1 MDDILIGRLM
11 GIEIRA
17 SRSWAFVVVL
27 VAVTVALQFQ
37 QSHPDWANVTTI
49 IAGCATS
56 ALLFA
61 SVVAHEMAHCIVA
74 RRFGIQARSISL
86 NFFGGLSW
94 LSRPALRPVEEF
106 AYSIAGPAAN
116 AVLAA
121 VFFAVSWAATGTL
134 EPVGAV
140 STRVAAL
147 NVLLAVFNL
156 LPGFPLDG
164 GRVIR
169 AAVWRVTGSY
179 ERGTAVASFAG
190 QAIAILVVMIG
201 IAIALGGDF
210 SGLFI
215 AVIGYYLFTRA
226 RASMGEVVLRRALHG
241 LTVQSLWLETLPQ
254 IARQATVGEFIR
266 ELTPDGTAVDPH
278 YMVVDGG
285 IIWGVVPASRALL
298 ADPGEW
304 DTLHVSDL
312 MTPIDKLEKLSYD
325 TEIVRAMEA
334 IYASGANE
342 LPVVSDNV
350 VQGFVGRDALL
361 RFVASRVSMD
371 TGQAT

>member
-1 MDDILIGRLM
+1 
-11 GIEIRA
+11 
-17 SRSWAFVVVL
+17 
-27 VAVTVALQFQ
+27 
-37 QSHPDWANVTTI
+37 
-49 IAGCATS
+49 
-56 ALLFA
+56 
-61 SVVAHEMAHCIVA
+61 
-74 RRFGIQARSISL
+74 
-86 NFFGGLSW
+86 
-94 LSRPALRPVEEF
+94 
-106 AYSIAGPAAN
+106 
-116 AVLAA
+116 
-121 VFFAVSWAATGTL
+121 
-134 EPVGAV
+134 
-140 STRVAAL
+140 
-147 NVLLAVFNL
+147 
-156 LPGFPLDG
+156 
-164 GRVIR
+164 
-169 AAVWRVTGSY
+169 
-179 ERGTAVASFAG
+179 
-190 QAIAILVVMIG
+190 
-201 IAIALGGDF
+201 
-210 SGLFI
+210 
-215 AVIGYYLFTRA
+215 
-226 RASMGEVVLRRALHG
+226 MGEVVLRRALHG
-241 LTVQSLWLETLPQ
+241 LTVQSLWLEALPQ
-254 IARQATVGEFIR
+254 IARQATVGELIR